1 MTDRI
6 PITKDGLE
14 KIKAELHQ
22 LITVE
27 RQAVKKDISEAR
39 EHGDLKE
46 NAEYAAAKERQSF
59 IEGRI
64 QEINSRMP
72 KFQVVDPSAHDSDTV
87 IFGAKVTIENVDSG
101 ESLTYQIVGPDEA
114 DLKMN
119 KISVLSPVAKAL
131 IGKEVGDVVIVEIPR
146 GKMEVEISAVRYS

>member
-22 LITVE
+22 LITID
-27 RQAVKKDISEAR
+27 RQAIKKDISEAR

-46 NAEYAAAKERQSF
+46 NAEYHAAKEKQSF

-64 QEINSRMP
+64 QEINGRMP
-72 KFQVVDPSAHDSDTV
+72 MFQAVDPSTLNSDKV
-87 IFGAKVTIENVDSG
+87 IFGAKVTFADVDSG

-119 KISVLSPVAKAL
+119 KISILSPVARAL

-146 GKMEVEISAVRYS
+146 GKMEVEITAVRYS

>member
-6 PITKDGLE
+6 LITKGGLE

-22 LITVE
+22 LITID
-27 RQAVKKDISEAR
+27 RQAIKKDISEAR

-46 NAEYAAAKERQSF
+46 NAEYHAAKEKQSF

-64 QEINSRMP
+64 QEINGRMP
-72 KFQVVDPSAHDSDTV
+72 MFQAVDPSTLDSDKV
-87 IFGAKVTIENVDSG
+87 IFGAKVTFADGDSG

-119 KISVLSPVAKAL
+119 KISILSPVARAL

-146 GKMEVEISAVRYS
+146 GKMEVEITAVRYS

>member
-6 PITKDGLE
+6 PITKEGLE

-72 KFQVVDPSAHDSDTV
+72 KFQVVDPSAQVSDKV

-131 IGKEVGDVVIVEIPR
+131 IGKGVGDVVVVEIPR

>member
-22 LITVE
+22 LITID
-27 RQAVKKDISEAR
+27 RQAIKKDISEAR

-46 NAEYAAAKERQSF
+46 NAEYHAAKEKQSF

-64 QEINSRMP
+64 QEINGRMP
-72 KFQVVDPSAHDSDTV
+72 MFQAVDPSTLESDKV
-87 IFGAKVTIENVDSG
+87 IFGAKVTFADVDSG

-119 KISVLSPVAKAL
+119 KISILSPVARAL

-146 GKMEVEISAVRYS
+146 GKMEVEITAVRYS